1 MQNQRSYVSGAFY
14 QPCCLDGMQIDLT
27 CDLALEDFKTLH
39 VKQKM
44 RFSIAYCVLGHA
56 DAPASSRLPLH
67 QKHWR

>member
-1 MQNQRSYVSGAFY
+1 
-14 QPCCLDGMQIDLT
+14 MQIDLT